1 MINNMNKSQWVI
13 CAITLLLTA
22 CATGKF
28 AETSTPKLDENFGKS
43 LNAAK
48 QAQKVN
54 QAPSPTE
61 VPASARELAQPYD
74 NMIKGKS
81 SPAPLQAPI
90 SSGGN

>member
-1 MINNMNKSQWVI
+1 MSKLNWLVCSI
-13 CAITLLLTA
+13 ALFLGA

-28 AETSTPKLDENFGKS
+28 PETSTPNLDENFGKS

-54 QAPSPTE
+54 QAPSQVDVPTSAKE
-61 VPASARELAQPYD
+61 VEQPYD
-74 NMIKGKS
+74 NMIKGKPS
-81 SPAPLQAPI
+81 AAPLQAPI